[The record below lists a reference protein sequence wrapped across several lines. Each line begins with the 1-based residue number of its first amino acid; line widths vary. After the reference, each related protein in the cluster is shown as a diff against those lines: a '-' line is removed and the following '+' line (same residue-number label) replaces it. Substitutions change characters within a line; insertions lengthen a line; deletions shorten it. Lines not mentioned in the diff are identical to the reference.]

1 MIEPQQVT
9 IYCAAYDGTS
19 GLSHRLLRQAAQL
32 SAPAQTD
39 LTLASGTH
47 GQPYFL
53 HAPQLHFNLSHS
65 GRHWL
70 CAFSGAPVG
79 LDVQQHRACQK
90 QALARRFF
98 SPAECAFLE
107 RTAYVPFFDLWCAKE
122 SYLKYTGEGLSGLT
136 AVCTV
141 SQGCV
146 FPSVPGV
153 HLQLLPLF
161 AGYSVCVCTA
171 APAKIAV
178 RSL

>member
-47 GQPYFL
+47 GKPYFL

-98 SPAECAFLE
+98 SPTECAFLE

-122 SYLKYTGEGLSGLT
+122 SYLK
-136 AVCTV
+136 
-141 SQGCV
+141 
-146 FPSVPGV
+146 
-153 HLQLLPLF
+153 
-161 AGYSVCVCTA
+161 
-171 APAKIAV
+171 
-178 RSL
+178 

>member
-47 GQPYFL
+47 GKPYFL

-98 SPAECAFLE
+98 FAD
-107 RTAYVPFFDLWCAKE
+107 RVRI
-122 SYLKYTGEGLSGLT
+122 SG
-136 AVCTV
+136 ADCIC
-141 SQGCV
+141 S
-146 FPSVPGV
+146 
-153 HLQLLPLF
+153 LL
-161 AGYSVCVCTA
+161 
-171 APAKIAV
+171 
-178 RSL
+178 